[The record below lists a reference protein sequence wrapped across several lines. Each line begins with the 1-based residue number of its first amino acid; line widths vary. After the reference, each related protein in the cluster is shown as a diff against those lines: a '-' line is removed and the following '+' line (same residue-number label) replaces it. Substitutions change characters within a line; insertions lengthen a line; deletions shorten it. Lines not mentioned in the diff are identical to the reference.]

1 MKKFDRKFGSEFIG
15 SLPVTPGVYRVYDSL
30 DQLIYVGKAKN
41 LRRRLSQYR
50 NAKRRKKHL
59 KMRTVVEHA
68 DRIEYETCSS
78 DLDACLLEMKL
89 IQVHRPRWNVAGA
102 YYFLYPQ
109 IGLKELGG
117 NMYFA
122 FTTEPQELKDFRFH
136 GSYRSRHLTGDGF
149 FSLMKLLEYV
159 GHRVPNKQLVKS
171 GIRPASTR
179 EKKSRSYVFG
189 FRQLDV
195 AWVAKLEEFFMGKS
209 NEALQELTLRL
220 LDHSSALRDR
230 EKVQEYLNDL
240 KRFWR
245 HESRRLMSAIKKTG
259 YQEYPV
265 PQRERDFLFLRHSFK
280 GTYDHA
286 EKNETSGSKIDHRDH
301 RVMPEL
307 VTGS

>member
-1 MKKFDRKFGSEFIG
+1 MKKFDRKFGSEFIA
-15 SLPVTPGVYRVYDSL
+15 SLPVTPGVYRVYDSQ

-68 DRIEYETCSS
+68 ERIEYEICPS

-89 IQVHRPRWNVAGA
+89 IQTHRPRWNVAGA

-109 IGLKELGG
+109 IGLREHGG

-122 FTTEPQELKDFRFH
+122 FTTEPQELEGFRFH

-159 GHRVPNKQLVKS
+159 GHRVPNKQLLKS
-171 GIRPASTR
+171 GIRPLSTR

-189 FRQLDV
+189 FRQLDAV
-195 AWVAKLEEFFMGKS
+195 WVAGLEDFFKGTS

-230 EKVQEYLNDL
+230 ERVQEYLNDL

-245 HESRRLMSAIKKTG
+245 HESRRLQSAIKKTG
-259 YQEYPV
+259 FKEYPV

-286 EKNETSGSKIDHRDH
+286 KQNEASGSEINHCDHRI
-301 RVMPEL
+301 MPEL
-307 VTGS
+307 VSSS